1 MLDCIIVGAG
11 SGGGS
16 AAYHLAKRG
25 REVLVL
31 EKARLLHYKPCGG
44 GVSPA
49 VARWFD
55 FDFSEAIAAKVDRVG
70 FTWQHGDRVE
80 AKLETEPMWMVRRD
94 AFDRLLL
101 EEAQKL
107 GVEVCE
113 ETEVTGLE
121 FQGSAWQ
128 IRTSQGNFEAAYAI
142 GADGATGICAKQF
155 GLAAGELRLGGILDI
170 QAPPDA
176 PDTVRFDFGSLNKGF
191 IWDFPQGT
199 SHAAS
204 ALVMRG
210 TGKPQEV
217 KKQLLNYAA
226 KLNLDETQFTYY
238 DVSTKLWREDLVLHG
253 KNALLVGD
261 AAGLADPLLAEGI
274 RPALL
279 SGMKAAEAIDRA
291 LSGDRDSLENYT
303 RALQEEWGKDME
315 YAKTWGD
322 FFYNKF
328 NIPGMSS
335 QIYRIGVKRPISA
348 KIMSQILCGEKRY
361 SDVGEQ
367 VIKVFKKFFKL
378 GK

>member
-1 MLDCIIVGAG
+1 MLDCIIIGAG
-11 SGGGS
+11 PGGGS

-25 REVLVL
+25 RKVLVVD
-31 EKARLLHYKPCGG
+31 KAKLPRPRPCGG

-49 VARWFD
+49 VAQWFD
-55 FDFSEAIAAKVDRVG
+55 FDFSEAIAAKVNRVR
-70 FTWQHGDRVE
+70 FTWKHDDPVE
-80 AKLETEPMWMVRRD
+80 AELETEPMWMVRRD
-94 AFDRLLL
+94 VFDRLLL
-101 EEAQKL
+101 AEAQKL
-107 GVEVCE
+107 GAEVRE
-113 ETEVTGLE
+113 ETEIIALE
-121 FQGSAWQ
+121 FNGSAWQ
-128 IRTSQGNFEAAYAI
+128 IRTPQGNFEATYAI
-142 GADGATGICAKQF
+142 GADGAMGICAQQF
-155 GLAAGELRLGGILDI
+155 GLEVGEVRPGGVLDI
-170 QAPPDA
+170 QAPPEA
-176 PDTVRFDFGSLNKGF
+176 IDTVRFDFGSLNKGF

-199 SHAAS
+199 SHSAS
-204 ALVMRG
+204 AVMMRG
-210 TGKPQEV
+210 TAKPRDI

-226 KLNLDETQFTYY
+226 KLNLNETQFTYY
-238 DVSTKLWREDLVLHG
+238 DVPTKLWREDLVLHG
-253 KNALLVGD
+253 QNALLVGD

-303 RALQEEWGKDME
+303 RVLQEEWGKDMG

-335 QIYRIGVKRPISA
+335 QIYKIGVKRPIAA